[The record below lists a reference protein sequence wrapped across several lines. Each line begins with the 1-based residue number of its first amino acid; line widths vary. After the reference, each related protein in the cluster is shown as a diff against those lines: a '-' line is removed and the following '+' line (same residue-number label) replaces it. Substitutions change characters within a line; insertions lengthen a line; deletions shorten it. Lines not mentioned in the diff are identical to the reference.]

1 MSSKYNS
8 HTRPSFL
15 RNFLIAIVIIV
26 LLILVFLFILGVL
39 SVVNNVSPLELLKGK
54 GSATETTI
62 AENVPGIPGD
72 SDTDINVPTTI
83 NQGAE
88 NLQAEKP
95 QLDEKRPTENLA
107 LQKFNDEIAKLVE
120 ETIPSVVNLRIKV
133 AYQSGLVGEGVGSGI
148 IYSENGYIITNNHVV
163 GGASE
168 IIVRTYDEKE
178 YVAKL
183 VGANK
188 DTDIA
193 VVKIDAK
200 NLKKA
205 SFTSIKNVKVGE
217 IVIAIGS
224 PFAIEQTVTFGV
236 VSAKGREIAVSSDT
250 LPMVDLIQ
258 TDAAINPGNSGGPLI
273 NIAGQV
279 VGVNTLIYSPSGG
292 SAGIGFAI
300 PSDTAVN
307 IANQIIQFGRARIP
321 YLGVEMG
328 NNTTDIPGVLIS
340 SVQPDYPA
348 SKAGIRAGD
357 ILTKFDGEEVNSNFE
372 LLAQILRHNVGDTVP
387 VEIYRNGSYMTL
399 TITLVESPA
408 TAGR

>member
-1 MSSKYNS
+1 M
-8 HTRPSFL
+8 
-15 RNFLIAIVIIV
+15 
-26 LLILVFLFILGVL
+26 
-39 SVVNNVSPLELLKGK
+39 
-54 GSATETTI
+54 
-62 AENVPGIPGD
+62 
-72 SDTDINVPTTI
+72 
-83 NQGAE
+83 
-88 NLQAEKP
+88 
-95 QLDEKRPTENLA
+95 
-107 LQKFNDEIAKLVE
+107 
-120 ETIPSVVNLRIKV
+120 
-133 AYQSGLVGEGVGSGI
+133 
-148 IYSENGYIITNNHVV
+148 
-163 GGASE
+163 
-168 IIVRTYDEKE
+168 
-178 YVAKL
+178 